1 MTYVKWTFFV
11 LFWGLVASVLFYTLP
26 RHDVVRIVDTNTRRI
41 DFGDNSIFW
50 ANTGTGNAEATASRD
65 IYFISSVRPNGRPR
79 VYRNEDT
86 GWIWPPYFKLN
97 SSNLQTKARDLLS
110 SAEQPKWVSVRF
122 YGWRFEPLSIYPN
135 AVNVKQ
141 VDSPDHRVINYF
153 NIIFLIGLAV
163 LIYALHRRIQRFREK
178 RIDPIM
184 EDVTDRF
191 EAAGD
196 AREGR
201 ANRFR
206 RWLDDWKQ
214 T

>member
-1 MTYVKWTFFV
+1 MSYVKWTIFV
-11 LFWGLVASVLFYTLP
+11 VFWGLVASVLYYTLP
-26 RHDVVRIVDTNTRRI
+26 RHDVVRIVNTDVRRI

-50 ANTGTGNAEATASRD
+50 ANTGSGNAEATVSRD
-65 IYFISSVRPNGRPR
+65 VYFISSVRPNGRPR

-97 SSNLQTKARDLLS
+97 SSNLQTKASDLTS
-110 SAEQPKWVSVRF
+110 TAETPKWVSVRH

-135 AVNVKQ
+135 AVSMKQ
-141 VDSPDHRVINYF
+141 VEGPDHSGMNWF
-153 NIIFLIGLAV
+153 NIIFLTGFAILV
-163 LIYALHRRIQRFREK
+163 YVLHRRIQRFREN
-178 RIDPIM
+178 RIDPVLD
-184 EDVTDRF
+184 DVTDRF

-196 AREGR
+196 AMEGR
-201 ANRFR
+201 RGRFR